1 MIKRYFSFYRFW
13 PLLLLLLFSSGWY
26 LIDKFYDQQVINQQ
40 ERYLANK
47 GELFLEIANQK
58 IETLESFIQL
68 KSLEDNERLTVLDE
82 KGNILFDSFDPNL
95 SGQRSDRPE
104 VQAILKNNTIGRAL
118 RMSPTLNKKLLYIA
132 LPIKKEQQMIGILR
146 LAEPLEDFWP
156 AAKTMKQGIFY
167 VYLLLCSLFSLLLYQ
182 VLRQKN
188 RPLEIILPVLNKMIA
203 DPEHTET
210 IIANS
215 PQWENLYQSINQL
228 SEQMSQNYRNY
239 RATEKQFYYLLE
251 ELTIGVFLINA
262 QHELVFANQTLKNQF
277 DLKTKVK
284 LPTPFEEL
292 FHDAMFIQMIYQ
304 LSHTQPFLQQKLI
317 TGSTNLRLDLSLR
330 YFPETQQILG
340 VSYDFTRIHQLEQM
354 QKDFVA
360 NVSHELKTPVTSLIG
375 FTETLLDGAKEEPE
389 ILTQFL
395 QIMQKDA
402 YRLEKLIQE
411 ILLLS
416 KGEGV
421 TFPEEEV
428 LLIDFFQQLITRYE
442 SVIQEKELQV
452 ELKGEPTLTLST
464 KLDLFYPIFK
474 NLFENALNYSFAKG
488 SVTICFEEHPSSY
501 LFVVQDTGIGI
512 SKEEQSRVFERFYR
526 ADKARSRLVGGSGIG
541 LAIVKDY
548 IARLEGTITLESYL
562 GVGSRFEVQLP
573 KTLKD
578 HS

>member
-1 MIKRYFSFYRFW
+1 MTKRFDSFYRFW

-40 ERYLANK
+40 EHYLENK
-47 GELFLEIANQK
+47 GHLLLEMAHSDMQ
-58 IETLESFIQL
+58 TLESFIQL
-68 KSLEDNERLTVLDE
+68 KTLEDNERLTALDA

-104 VQAILKNNTIGRAL
+104 VQAILKNNPIGRAL

-132 LPIKKEQQMIGILR
+132 LPVKKEQKLVGILR
-146 LAEPLEDFWP
+146 LAEPLEGFWP

-167 VYLLLCSLFSLLLYQ
+167 VYLLLCSLFTLLLYQ
-182 VLRQKN
+182 VVRQKS
-188 RPLEIILPVLNKMIA
+188 RPLEVILPVLNKMIA
-203 DPEHTET
+203 HPEQTET
-210 IIANS
+210 IMANS
-215 PQWENLYQSINQL
+215 PQWEALYQSINQL
-228 SEQMSQNYRNY
+228 SEQMSQNYRTY

-251 ELTIGVFLINA
+251 ELTIGVFLIDQ
-262 QHELVFANQTLKNQF
+262 QHELVFANQAFKNQF
-277 DLKTKVK
+277 HLQSDVQ
-284 LPTPFEEL
+284 LPLPFEEL
-292 FHDAMFIQMIYQ
+292 FHDATLIQMIYQ
-304 LSHTQPFLQQKLI
+304 LSKTQPFSQQKLM
-317 TGSTNLRLDLSLR
+317 TNQTNLRLDLSLR

-340 VSYDFTRIHQLEQM
+340 IAYDFTRSYQLEQM

-375 FTETLLDGAKEEPE
+375 FTETLLDGAKEDPE

-416 KGEGV
+416 KGESV
-421 TFPEEEV
+421 TFKEEAV
-428 LLIDFFQQLITRYE
+428 LLSEFFQQLIERYQPL
-442 SVIQEKELQV
+442 IQEKNLQIQL
-452 ELKGEPTLTLST
+452 EGNPTLIFLT

-474 NLFENALNYSFAKG
+474 NLFENALNYSLPNG
-488 SVTICFEEHPSSY
+488 QVTIDFKETPDTFI
-501 LFVVQDTGIGI
+501 FVIQDTGIGI
-512 SKEEQSRVFERFYR
+512 AKEDQPRIFERFYR

-548 IARLEGTITLESYL
+548 VERLAGTITVESDL
-562 GVGSRFEVQLP
+562 GVGARFEVRLP
-573 KTLKD
+573 K
-578 HS
+578 

>member
-1 MIKRYFSFYRFW
+1 MTRRFDSFYRFW

-40 ERYLANK
+40 EHYLENK
-47 GELFLEIANQK
+47 GHLLLKMADDDMN
-58 IETLESFIQL
+58 TLESFIQL
-68 KSLEDNERLTVLDE
+68 KTLEDNERLTGLDA

-132 LPIKKEQQMIGILR
+132 LPVKKDQKLSGILR
-146 LAEPLEDFWP
+146 LAQPLEDFWP

-167 VYLLLCSLFSLLLYQ
+167 VYLLLCSLFTLLLYQ
-182 VLRQKN
+182 VVRQKS
-188 RPLEIILPVLNKMIA
+188 RPLEVILPVLNKMIA
-203 DPEHTET
+203 NPEHTET
-210 IIANS
+210 IMANS
-215 PQWENLYQSINQL
+215 PQWEELYQSINQL
-228 SEQMSQNYRNY
+228 SEQMSQNYRIY

-251 ELTIGVFLINA
+251 ELTIGVFLIN
-262 QHELVFANQTLKNQF
+262 QQQELVFANQALKDQF
-277 DLKTKVK
+277 HLQSDVK
-284 LPTPFEEL
+284 LPVPFEEVFQEATL
-292 FHDAMFIQMIYQ
+292 IQMIYQ
-304 LSHTQPFLQQKLI
+304 LAETHPFLHQKLI
-317 TGSTNLRLDLSLR
+317 TSQTNLRLDLSLR

-340 VSYDFTRIHQLEQM
+340 IAYDFTRIYQLEQM

-375 FTETLLDGAKEEPE
+375 FTETLLDGAKEDPE

-421 TFPEEEV
+421 TFNEGDV
-428 LLIDFFQQLITRYE
+428 LLVEFFQQLIERYQPI
-442 SVIQEKELQV
+442 IQEKKLQIQ
-452 ELKGEPTLTLST
+452 LKGDPTLVFLT

-474 NLFENALNYSFAKG
+474 NLFENALNYSLPNG
-488 SVTICFEEHPSSY
+488 QVTIDFKATPDTFI
-501 LFVVQDTGIGI
+501 FVIQDTGIGI
-512 SKEEQSRVFERFYR
+512 AEEDQPRIFERFYR

-548 IARLEGTITLESYL
+548 VERLDGTITVESYL

-573 KTLKD
+573 KQTKD